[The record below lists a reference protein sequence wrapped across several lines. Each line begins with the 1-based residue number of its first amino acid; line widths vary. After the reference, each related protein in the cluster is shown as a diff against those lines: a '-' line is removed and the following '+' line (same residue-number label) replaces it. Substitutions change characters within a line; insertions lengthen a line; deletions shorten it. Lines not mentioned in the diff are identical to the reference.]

1 MVIAMRDFQNYYNND
16 YYTEWDHRCACWA
29 NNHRGWCKAKKK
41 WRKIEKRRMK
51 RDVNCLIDKY
61 LNEEVK

>member
-41 WRKIEKRRMK
+41 WRKIGKRRMK
-51 RDVNCLIDKY
+51 RDVNCLVNRY
-61 LNEEVK
+61 LNGETE

>member
-1 MVIAMRDFQNYYNND
+1 MVIVMRDFQNYYNND
-16 YYTEWDHRCACWA
+16 YYTKWDHRYACWA

-41 WRKIEKRRMK
+41 WRKIWKRRMK

>member
-1 MVIAMRDFQNYYNND
+1 MIAMRDFQNYYNND

-29 NNHRGWCKAKKK
+29 NNYRGWCKAKKQ
-41 WRKIEKRRMK
+41 WRKIGKRRMK
-51 RDVNCLIDKY
+51 SDVNCLIDKY

>member
-1 MVIAMRDFQNYYNND
+1 MIVMRDFQNYYNND

-41 WRKIEKRRMK
+41 WRKIGKRRMK

>member
-1 MVIAMRDFQNYYNND
+1 MIAMRDFQNYYNND

-41 WRKIEKRRMK
+41 WRKIGKRRMK
-51 RDVNCLIDKY
+51 KDINCLVNRY
-61 LNEEVK
+61 LNGEVE

>member
-1 MVIAMRDFQNYYNND
+1 MIVMRDFQNYYNND

-41 WRKIEKRRMK
+41 WRKIGKRRMK
-51 RDVNCLIDKY
+51 RNINCLVNRY
-61 LNEEVK
+61 LNEETE

>member
-1 MVIAMRDFQNYYNND
+1 MIAMRDFQNYYNND

-41 WRKIEKRRMK
+41 WRKIGKRRMK

>member
-16 YYTEWDHRCACWA
+16 YYTEWDHRCAYWA

-41 WRKIEKRRMK
+41 WRKIGKRRMK
-51 RDVNCLIDKY
+51 REINCLIDKY